1 MKKMFLMFMVL
12 FATMTANAQV
22 FYKCTGDNVNV
33 RTGPGKNY
41 KNVINQ
47 GFETRC
53 QLFKDNIVRYAGK
66 KSNGFVYVMF
76 SNCGMTGASCYPDYG
91 WVSAQYLRQLT
102 KRCPVCRGRGW
113 FNRPCT
119 SYEGDP
125 DDHPGACMCR
135 GRYCLHNA
143 DCEGKQHCE
152 NCGGVGFLLK

>member
-1 MKKMFLMFMVL
+1 MKKMILMFMVL
-12 FATMTANAQV
+12 FASMTANAQV

-91 WVSAQYLRQLT
+91 WVSSQYLKPMTHKCR
-102 KRCPVCRGRGW
+102 VCNGKGY
-113 FNRPCT
+113 FNRPCG
-119 SYEGDP
+119 EFGLP
-125 DDHPGACMCR
+125 PEEHPSACPCS
-135 GRYCLHNA
+135 GVCLN
-143 DCEGKQHCE
+143 DGCKGKQHCRQ
-152 NCGGVGFLLK
+152 CGGVGYY